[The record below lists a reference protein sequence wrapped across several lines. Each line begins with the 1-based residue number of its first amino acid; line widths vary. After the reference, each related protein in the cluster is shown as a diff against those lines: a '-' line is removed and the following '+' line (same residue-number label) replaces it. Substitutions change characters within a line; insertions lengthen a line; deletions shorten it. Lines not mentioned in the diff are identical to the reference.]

1 VITAKLS
8 RPAETLVL
16 RTSASP
22 WYVRGGTR
30 ICAGLPI
37 PTDAALLRY
46 VARRLDSGWEIDELR
61 LLPESDA
68 IAVSQSRATE
78 TVQ

>member
-1 VITAKLS
+1 MIAAKLS

-22 WYVRGGTR
+22 WYVRCGTR

-68 IAVSQSRATE
+68 IVVSRAQTTG